1 MSAKRRVEKAV
12 KKEIAPAL
20 TQEEAAPVEE
30 IVGAREAKVIYHHE
44 HDTASAIMMD
54 GSVVREYYNEILI
67 NEEVSIKKPTVIY
80 RDPDICPL
88 CDSVD
93 SFVTVD
99 SRKLSPGLVRR
110 KRRCRRCGHVVDER
124 TNLKKRH

>member
-44 HDTASAIMMD
+44 HQHHSNH
-54 GSVVREYYNEILI
+54 S
-67 NEEVSIKKPTVIY
+67 
-80 RDPDICPL
+80 
-88 CDSVD
+88 
-93 SFVTVD
+93 
-99 SRKLSPGLVRR
+99 
-110 KRRCRRCGHVVDER
+110 
-124 TNLKKRH
+124 